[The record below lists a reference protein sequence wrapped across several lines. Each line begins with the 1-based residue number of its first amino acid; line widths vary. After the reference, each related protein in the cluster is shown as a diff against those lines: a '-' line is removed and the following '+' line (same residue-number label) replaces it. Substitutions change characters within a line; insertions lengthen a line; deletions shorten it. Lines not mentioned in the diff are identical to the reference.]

1 MNYNSAKEAIDSL
14 GVGQKLDKRLA
25 QRKIRQIAKAMGI
38 KMIHGHIKFS
48 EALFYVF
55 KTHLRMFNKSIRLA
69 QVNGT
74 DNIVIYSDVY
84 YVDKDDLKIIHDMQE
99 AGVILDPFVKR
110 YPKLEFKNGHFHDG
124 KLYNGGYDRFY
135 RGILHGIII

>member
-1 MNYNSAKEAIDSL
+1 MSYNSAKEAIDSL
-14 GVGQKLDKRLA
+14 SIGQKLDKRLA
-25 QRKIRQIAKAMGI
+25 QRKIREVAKAMGI
-38 KMIHGHIKFS
+38 KMIGGHLKFS

-55 KTHLRMFNKSIRLA
+55 KNHLRMFSKSIRLA

-84 YVDKDDLKIIHDMQE
+84 HIEKSDLKIIHDMQV
-99 AGVILDPFVKR
+99 AGVILHPFVKR
-110 YPKLEFKNGHFHDG
+110 YPELQFKDGHVHNG
-124 KLYNGGYDRFY
+124 KLYNDGYDKYY

>member
-1 MNYNSAKEAIDSL
+1 MNYNSAKEAIESL

-38 KMIHGHIKFS
+38 TMVKGRLKFS

-55 KTHLRMFNKSIRLA
+55 KNKLHMFSKSIRLA

-84 YVDKDDLKIIHDMQE
+84 HVDESDLRIIHTMQA
-99 AGVILDPFVKR
+99 AGLKVQHFAKR
-110 YPKLEFKNGHFHDG
+110 YPELSFKEGYVSN
-124 KLYNGGYDRFY
+124 KKIYNGGYTQYY
-135 RGILHGIII
+135 RGALHGFIL

>member
-1 MNYNSAKEAIDSL
+1 MSYNSAKEALDSI

-25 QRKIRQIAKAMGI
+25 QRKIREVAKTLGI
-38 KMIHGHIKFS
+38 KMVGGRLKFS
-48 EALFYVF
+48 EALRYVF
-55 KTHLRMFNKSIRLA
+55 KYDLELFSKSIRLA

-84 YVDKDDLKIIHDMQE
+84 HIDERDLKKIRNMQE
-99 AGVILDPFVKR
+99 AGVVLDSFVKR
-110 YPKLEFKNGHFHDG
+110 YPELQFEDGHVHKG
-124 KLYNGGYDRFY
+124 KLYHDGYDRYY